1 MGISFVHT
9 SDWQLGKQFSNIS
22 GDTGAALREQRIETV
37 KAVAKLAQ
45 ERRTDAIVV
54 SGDIFETN
62 AVADRTLFQV
72 IDAVKQFEGDWVF
85 IPGNHDPALAD
96 SVWKRIIHKGK
107 PDNAHFLLKG
117 GEPLI
122 LKNGA
127 VAMLPAVLERRHEV
141 DDLTASF
148 DQVKTPEETI
158 RIGLAH
164 GSVTEFLPD
173 SSEAPNPIAANRAEA
188 ACLDYLALGDWHGT
202 LKVNER
208 TWYAGAPEPD
218 RFASSDPGNVLVVTI
233 NQAGELPLVEKVPVG
248 RYVWHQS
255 EYSIRTAA
263 DIIGLEQHL
272 ETLDPNPERV
282 LVWLRLDGVISL
294 ALREQLNEKLEEW
307 KARLRHLRLDD
318 QELIP
323 EPNDDDL
330 DRIGRAGFVRTAVER
345 LREQADDKGNPE
357 REIAKAALIRLYQEH
372 VRAE

>member
-22 GDTGAALREQRIETV
+22 GDAGGALREQRIETV
-37 KAVAKLAQ
+37 KAIAKLAQ
-45 ERRTDAIVV
+45 ERSSDAIVV

-62 AVADRTLFQV
+62 AIADRTLFQV
-72 IDAVKQFEGDWVF
+72 IDAVKKFEGDWVF

-107 PDNAHFLLKG
+107 PDNVHFLLKER
-117 GEPLI
+117 EPLM
-122 LKNGA
+122 LKNGT
-127 VAMLPAVLERRHEV
+127 VAILPAVLERRHEV

-148 DQVKTPEETI
+148 DQVKTPEGTI

-202 LKVNER
+202 LKINER

-218 RFASSDPGNVLVVTI
+218 RFGSSDPGNVLVVTI
-233 NQAGELPLVEKVPVG
+233 NQAGELPMVEKVPVG
-248 RYVWHQS
+248 QYVWHQS
-255 EYSIRTAA
+255 EYSIYTAA

-272 ETLDPNPERV
+272 ENLDPNPERV
-282 LVWLRLDGVISL
+282 LVWLKLNGVISL
-294 ALREQLNEKLEEW
+294 TLREQLNEKLEEW

-318 QELIP
+318 QELIL
-323 EPNDDDL
+323 EPNDNDL
-330 DRIGRAGFVRTAVER
+330 NRIRQTGFVGTAVER

-372 VRAE
+372 VRVE

>member
-1 MGISFVHT
+1 M
-9 SDWQLGKQFSNIS
+9 
-22 GDTGAALREQRIETV
+22 
-37 KAVAKLAQ
+37 
-45 ERRTDAIVV
+45 
-54 SGDIFETN
+54 
-62 AVADRTLFQV
+62 
-72 IDAVKQFEGDWVF
+72 
-85 IPGNHDPALAD
+85 
-96 SVWKRIIHKGK
+96 
-107 PDNAHFLLKG
+107 
-117 GEPLI
+117 

-127 VAMLPAVLERRHEV
+127 VAILPAVLERRHEV

-218 RFASSDPGNVLVVTI
+218 RFGSSDPGNVLVVTI

-330 DRIGRAGFVRTAVER
+330 ESY
-345 LREQADDKGNPE
+345 ADFWCMSRVSEVVHPV
-357 REIAKAALIRLYQEH
+357 L
-372 VRAE
+372 